1 MTRYYLS
8 SSKLAI
14 KTLGLCV
21 ISLCC
26 STSYAEQ
33 SALSPKTQNKLVE
46 VERYPIPDASYKVPQ
61 FSVDASWP
69 SLPSTWLI
77 GQVPGL
83 AVDKQNNVWVLH
95 RPNSLSDLDLGLSKN
110 MGLCCEAAPHVL
122 QISPTGDMLNA
133 WGGPEIAPS
142 IDGLNQWPDNVHG
155 LYVDNDNTVWIG
167 GNGKDDH
174 VVLNFSQEGK
184 FIRQYGSRGIT
195 DGNLSQTAL
204 GNPADIFHN
213 TKHDQVFIA
222 DGYINKRITAFD
234 TEENSFDQLWG
245 AYGGEPGGGT
255 RKGAFDVSQAT
266 SNAQNTSATAENFG
280 DIVHCVT
287 QSEDGKIYVC
297 DRRNNRIQVF
307 KADDDGTVKFVQDL
321 IIAGDTGGL
330 GTASDIDFSPDNKY
344 MYVADMMN
352 GRIWI
357 LWHDTYEV
365 LGSFGRPGRYPGQ
378 FTWLHSVVV
387 DGEGNLYTS
396 EVSSGRRVQKF
407 VLTGYSND

>member
-1 MTRYYLS
+1 MIQSYLPTTN
-8 SSKLAI
+8 LAL
-14 KTLGLCV
+14 KTLGF
-21 ISLCC
+21 SLFSLFCGV
-26 STSYAEQ
+26 SE
-33 SALSPKTQNKLVE
+33 ALPTKNEKVTHNSLVS
-46 VERYPIPDASYKVPQ
+46 VERYPATNPTHKVPQ

-69 SLPSTWLI
+69 TMPATWLM

-95 RPNSLSDLDLGLSKN
+95 RPNSLSGLDLGLTN
-110 MGLCCEAAPHVL
+110 NTGLCCEAAPHVMQFSQAGEL
-122 QISPTGDMLNA
+122 LEA
-133 WGGPEIAPS
+133 WGGPELAPS
-142 IDGLNQWPDNVHG
+142 LAGTNQWPATVHG
-155 LYVDNDNTVWIG
+155 LYVDDDNTVWLG
-167 GNGKDDH
+167 GNGNDDH
-174 VVLNFSQEGK
+174 VVLNFTTKGK
-184 FIRQYGSRGIT
+184 FIRQYGQRGKT
-195 DGNLSQTAL
+195 DGNLSQDAL

-213 TKHDQVFIA
+213 ILNNQVFIA

-234 TEENSFDQLWG
+234 TKDNRFDQLWG

-255 RKGAFDVSQAT
+255 RQGAFDVSQAT
-266 SNAQNTSATAENFG
+266 SNSENTSTEAQSFG

-287 QSEDGKIYVC
+287 QSKDGRIYVC

-307 KADDDGTVKFVQDL
+307 KANQDGKVQFVQDV
-321 IIAGDTGGL
+321 IVAGDTGGL

-387 DGEGNLYTS
+387 DGDGNLYTS

-407 VLTGYSND
+407 VLTGFDGK